1 MANMIATGIILVII
15 VAFSFYLGVLMGSDK
30 QASIDQKVLDQYDRM
45 INDRDMRIKRLE
57 LQLKRYAGQLPR
69 T

>member
-57 LQLKRYAGQLPR
+57 LQLKRYADEKE
-69 T
+69 

>member
-1 MANMIATGIILVII
+1 MINMIATGIILVII

-57 LQLKRYAGQLPR
+57 LQLKRYADEKE
-69 T
+69 